1 MATTNIELDI
11 ENITGVS
18 DADDQYIKTAQK
30 FVVSSIP
37 KELMK
42 WAGTTTAVGS
52 HGGDSS
58 PTAITLPQPTDNII
72 DVQRNGFSANE
83 VPESMQGFIAN
94 SSSLHLAT
102 ETYPKYYM
110 QAGNKVIVKPDPSDS
125 EPALVNYVDFLKVD
139 DDCDLRGAVI
149 FHAVAQEFEKIAS
162 GKVVDW
168 SDLVAPTS
176 PSLTSSSVSFSTGA
190 PIYDKPSSPSQAA
203 FNDYWTLS
211 DFGDSDPG
219 SFTISAVAPAPPA
232 SPSISAPSISAITIS
247 PLATAPVYIPPTM
260 NTPDFGDAN
269 TWINTEEDP
278 EMVAS
283 RVQVI
288 SAQVNEFSA
297 KVQNALNEFNDA
309 NVEYQADLQH
319 KIQQAQIDTQ
329 DAQKEGD
336 LTFQATLQD
345 YTQELSL
352 FGAKVQEYQADV
364 GKEVQQHTQN
374 LSRYQLELNTVYTAW
389 AKTES
394 DNMAKYQSDMQNELN
409 NFNKANAE
417 YQAQLQISIQNAQ
430 LESQDDAQI
439 LQNYAQELQSYATKI
454 NEKSQKVTSG
464 TQNAGY
470 YSNEAKKYYEWAL
483 IEVKMYVENNSKMIG
498 RTMAAQSAAQQQ
510 RR

>member
-260 NTPDFGDAN
+260 NTPDFSDAN

-288 SAQVNEFSA
+288 SAQVNEYSSR
-297 KVQNALNEFNDA
+297 VQNALNEFNDA

-483 IEVKMYVENNSKMIG
+483 IEIKMYVENNSKMIG

>member
-260 NTPDFGDAN
+260 NTPDFSDAN

>member
-260 NTPDFGDAN
+260 NTPDFSDAN

-288 SAQVNEFSA
+288 SAQVNEYSSR
-297 KVQNALNEFNDA
+297 VQNALNEFNDA